1 MGSIFYAWLSDRPN
15 RSNWGLIKEALE
27 DAIRRLNADLVVD
40 ECRDVV
46 QRWGLMEAC
55 VPTQMTNSVAA
66 TLDVVNCGQCH
77 GRRHRYR
84 NDTIRDLRC
93 RVIVRPPDRDIVAG
107 CRSGASN
114 VQSRGRSPAR
124 STRRREPGGLNC
136 IPRLASGRAPVQS
149 LPRSQ

>member
-66 TLDVVNCGQCH
+66 TLDVGFDV
-77 GRRHRYR
+77 RRI
-84 NDTIRDLRC
+84 DVL
-93 RVIVRPPDRDIVAG
+93 
-107 CRSGASN
+107 
-114 VQSRGRSPAR
+114 
-124 STRRREPGGLNC
+124 
-136 IPRLASGRAPVQS
+136 
-149 LPRSQ
+149 